1 MVLRAKGGAA
11 EGAHQ
16 VGPGGVGPDGG
27 GPDKLGAVPHAA
39 GGVAPKV
46 FAAVLP
52 EAFELRGHM
61 QEVARIAAAGAVWVH
76 AGVPGVATGP
86 HNLRAQAAGGG

>member
-1 MVLRAKGGAA
+1 M
-11 EGAHQ
+11 
-16 VGPGGVGPDGG
+16 
-27 GPDKLGAVPHAA
+27 PHAS

-52 EAFELRGHM
+52 EAFELRGHVK
-61 QEVARIAAAGAVWVH
+61 EVAGVAAAGAVWVH
-76 AGVPGVATGP
+76 AGIPRMAAGA